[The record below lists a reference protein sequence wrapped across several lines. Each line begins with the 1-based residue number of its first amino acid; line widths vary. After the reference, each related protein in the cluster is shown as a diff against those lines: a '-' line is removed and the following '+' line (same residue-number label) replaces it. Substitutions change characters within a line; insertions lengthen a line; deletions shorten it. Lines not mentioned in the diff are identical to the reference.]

1 MTILA
6 VDTETSGLP
15 PKRRNQ
21 DVANWPRIVQLS
33 YILYD
38 PEKNVVLKVYDAI
51 IKMKPGFSIPA
62 ESTAI
67 HGITNEMS
75 AEQGVDIETALEEFY
90 QDAKDAK
97 LIVAHNMDFDLT
109 AIKIEMKR
117 LLMEA
122 TIDTLYKYNIRIDFL
137 DTIKQ
142 CNYNSYCTMQS
153 SIYIC
158 NLEVTL
164 KNGDKYKKYPKLS
177 ELYRHLFNEEPKNMH
192 NALNDVI
199 ATLRCYMML
208 KHKVDIMTTN
218 TSGQMGQLMGRI

>member
-109 AIKIEMKR
+109 AIKVEMKR

-153 SIYIC
+153 TIYIC

-177 ELYRHLFNEEPKNMH
+177 ELYKHLFNEEPKNMH

-208 KHKVDIMTTN
+208 KHNVDITN
-218 TSGQMGQLMGRI
+218 TAGQMGQLMGRI

>member
-1 MTILA
+1 MTIL
-6 VDTETSGLP
+6 VLDTETSGLP
-15 PKRRNQ
+15 LKRRSL
-21 DVANWPRIVQLS
+21 DAADWPHIVQLS
-33 YILYD
+33 YIIYD
-38 PEKNVVLKVYDAI
+38 PVKNVVLKVFDAI

-75 AEQGVDIETALEEFY
+75 AEQGVDIETVLEEFY
-90 QDAKDAK
+90 QDAKEAK

-109 AIKIEMKR
+109 AIKVEMKR
-117 LLMEA
+117 LLMQA
-122 TIDTLYKYNIRIDFL
+122 TIDTLYKYNMRIDFL

-158 NLEVTL
+158 NLEVTA

-177 ELYRHLFNEEPKNMH
+177 ELYKHLFNEEPKNMH

-199 ATLRCYMML
+199 ATLRCYMKL
-208 KHKVDIMTTN
+208 KHETDITN
-218 TSGQMGQLMGRI
+218 IAGQMGQLMGRI

>member
-1 MTILA
+1 MTIL
-6 VDTETSGLP
+6 VLDTETSGLP
-15 PKRRNQ
+15 VKRRSL
-21 DVANWPRIVQLS
+21 VAVDWPHIVQLS

-38 PEKNVVLKVYDAI
+38 SEKNEVLKVFDAI
-51 IKMKPGFSIPA
+51 IKMKPGFTIPE
-62 ESTAI
+62 ESVAI
-67 HGITNEMS
+67 HGITNQMS
-75 AEQGVDIETALEEFY
+75 AEQGVDIETVLEEFY

-109 AIKIEMKR
+109 AVKMEFNR
-117 LLMEA
+117 LL
-122 TIDTLYKYNIRIDFL
+122 TPDTKHKYNTQIDFL

-158 NLEVTL
+158 NLVVTL

-177 ELYRHLFNEEPKNMH
+177 ELYKHLFNEEPKNMH

-199 ATLRCYMML
+199 ATLRCYMKL
-208 KHKVDIMTTN
+208 KHNVDITN
-218 TSGQMGQLMGRI
+218 TSEQMGKLMGRI